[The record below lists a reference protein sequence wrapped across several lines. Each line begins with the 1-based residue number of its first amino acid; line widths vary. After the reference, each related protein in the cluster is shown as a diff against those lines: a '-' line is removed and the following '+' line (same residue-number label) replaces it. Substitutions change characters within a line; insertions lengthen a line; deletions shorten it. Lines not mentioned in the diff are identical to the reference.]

1 MQAILMIGEQRSGSN
16 LLRLILNSSPEIAA
30 PHPPHILQNLM
41 PLMPSYGDL
50 SDNTVMNRLVDDVC
64 RLVEHNPVPW
74 DGIETF
80 DRNEV
85 RGLCR
90 ENSLIAVFD
99 AVMTIFAQRQG
110 AGAWLCKSMQN
121 VRWAQEL
128 NACLDQPK
136 FIYLYRDPRDVAL
149 SFSKAVI
156 GDKHPY
162 HVSKKWVELQ
172 LLCLATEEL
181 LGPDQVRRVCYEEL
195 TSDPARVIR
204 ELCDFLNIKFI
215 PQMLEF
221 HRSNEASRTATQSSL
236 WSNLTR
242 PMMAGNSKK
251 FLRDMPQEHVQI
263 IESVAGHII
272 DRLGYARYFVP
283 TGHEE
288 QYTNAQIKAFDAE
301 NEQAKQ
307 AMAGK
312 TDPEDLKRRQHQ
324 LRVID
329 EIRHALSGNK
339 LGMAVS

>member
-41 PLMPSYGDL
+41 PLMPGYGDL
-50 SDNTVMNRLVDDVC
+50 AEATVMARLVDDVC

-74 DGIETF
+74 EGIERF
-80 DRNEV
+80 DREEV
-85 RGLCR
+85 RSLCR

-99 AVMTIFAQRQG
+99 AIMTIFAQRQG
-110 AGAWLCKSMQN
+110 ASAWLCKSMQN
-121 VRWAQEL
+121 VRWSREL
-128 NACLDQPK
+128 DACLDKPK

-172 LLCLATEEL
+172 ELCLGTEQM
-181 LGPDQVRRVCYEEL
+181 LGQEQVMRVCYEEM
-195 TSDPARVIR
+195 TSHPERIIR
-204 ELCDFLNIKFI
+204 ELCEFLGVKFI
-215 PQMLEF
+215 LQMLEF
-221 HRSNEASRTATQSSL
+221 HRSSEADRTATKSTL

-242 PMMAGNSKK
+242 PMMAGNSNK
-251 FLRDMPQEHVQI
+251 FLRDMPQEHVRI
-263 IESVAGHII
+263 IESVAGPII
-272 DRLGYARYFVP
+272 DRLGYERYFVQC
-283 TGHEE
+283 GQEE
-288 QYTNAQIKAFDAE
+288 QYTNAQIKTFDAE
-301 NEQAKQ
+301 NEQARQ

-312 TDPEDLKRRQHQ
+312 TDPDDLKRRQHQ
-324 LRVID
+324 LRIID
-329 EIRHALSGNK
+329 EIRHTLSVNK